1 MEEGSIE
8 LSVTAHRDTRVCA
21 SFEDENDNDDN
32 DDDDDVD
39 DENKGRCR
47 DKHKALSHRE
57 NTIAIKQRARFRVS
71 WRLRIKRATLI
82 AEEKVN
88 QEVLE
93 LVRLK
98 GSKNLKSFRNF

>member
-8 LSVTAHRDTRVCA
+8 LSATAHRDTRVCA
-21 SFEDENDNDDN
+21 SFEDENDNDD
-32 DDDDDVD
+32 DDDD

-57 NTIAIKQRARFRVS
+57 NTIAIK
-71 WRLRIKRATLI
+71 RATLI

-88 QEVLE
+88 QEEKV
-93 LVRLK
+93 VVD
-98 GSKNLKSFRNF
+98 

>member
-32 DDDDDVD
+32 DDDDDDDD

-82 AEEKVN
+82 ADEEKVN
-88 QEVLE
+88 QEEEEV
-93 LVRLK
+93 
-98 GSKNLKSFRNF
+98 